1 MVKNWSKQRMSK
13 NDKVFQWFNYICLSF
28 LLLVI
33 MYPLYFIVIA
43 SVSDPKSIYNGEV
56 IFKIKDFTFSGYSAI
71 FNTRDIWIGYRNSL
85 FYMFVGTFISLV
97 LTLPAAYAFS
107 RKDLVGRSWLTGIFL
122 FTMFFSGGIIPTYML
137 IRSLNMLDTIWI
149 MILGFNVYNMI
160 VARAFFQSTIP
171 VELLEAARID
181 GSGNTQ
187 FFFRV
192 VLPISPALIAVLTL
206 YYGVANWN
214 SFFNALIY
222 LTSRELFPLQLF
234 LREILL
240 TTQKAAQMG
249 QNQSQVAQDMIS
261 TQQMLAESIKY
272 GSIIVAS
279 LPMLILYPFVQK
291 YFIRGV
297 LIGSLKG

>member
-222 LTSRELFPLQLF
+222 LTNRELFPLQLF